1 MIVKFKDKEC
11 DFANIENEYEYDSF
25 IGGSKMLKVLNSFDD
40 ADRRLL
46 ILYSELQSTRKVGK
60 ILRVSHTKV
69 NYILRDLRK
78 RFKNKLLM
86 IN

>member
-1 MIVKFKDKEC
+1 MIVKFKGKEC
-11 DFANIENEYEYDSF
+11 DFVNIESEYNYDSF
-25 IGGSKMLKVLNSFDD
+25 KGGSKMLMVLNSFND

-60 ILRVSHTKV
+60 ILGISHTKI
-69 NYILRDLRK
+69 NYILRDLREE
-78 RFKNKLLM
+78 FKDKLLM

>member
-11 DFANIENEYEYDSF
+11 DFVNIESEYNYDSLK
-25 IGGSKMLKVLNSFDD
+25 GGSKMLMVLNSFND
-40 ADRRLL
+40 ADRRIL

-60 ILRVSHTKV
+60 ILGVSHTKI
-69 NYILRDLRK
+69 NYILRDLREE
-78 RFKNKLLM
+78 FKDKLLM